1 MQNDELGPAGNLRR
15 EGGVRFHR
23 GPGKIRTERDEYFLS
38 RVIPLWNQLPKKA
51 KEARSLNS
59 FKAELDRWDTFIV

>member
-1 MQNDELGPAGNLRR
+1 MQNDELSPAGNLRPIP
-15 EGGVRFHR
+15 R